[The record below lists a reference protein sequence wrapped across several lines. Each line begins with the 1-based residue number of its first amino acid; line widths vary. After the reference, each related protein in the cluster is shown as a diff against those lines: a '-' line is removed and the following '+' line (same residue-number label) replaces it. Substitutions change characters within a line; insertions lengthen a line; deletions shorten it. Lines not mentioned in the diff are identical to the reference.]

1 MPVLHLAIPHNDVLA
16 RDVPFPPVFVP
27 SRFNRNAIVSRIET
41 AILYQHVLARFGV
54 ASVPVRTA
62 VEYLHAPY
70 NQALA
75 KQGMNHPE
83 RRIEQRYV
91 FYQHGI
97 ARIEIDELG
106 TKPVFGSHHPF
117 VNRAFQFRIAHQTL
131 AASQLLAT
139 HPLFPAIAG
148 RTAHI
153 PPILVRA
160 LPVNHALAGQSDIRF
175 AIRINQRMR
184 VVAVQAFPTGNDRR
198 EIQVL
203 VGREL

>member
-16 RDVPFPPVFVP
+16 RDVPFAPVFVP

-75 KQGMNHPE
+75 KQRMDDPKGRVQQSH
-83 RRIEQRYV
+83 I

-97 ARIEIDELG
+97 ARIKINQLRSQSI
-106 TKPVFGSHHPF
+106 FRSHYTF
-117 VNRAFQFRIAHQTL
+117 VNRTFQFGISHQTL
-131 AASQLLAT
+131 AAS
-139 HPLFPAIAG
+139 
-148 RTAHI
+148 
-153 PPILVRA
+153 
-160 LPVNHALAGQSDIRF
+160 
-175 AIRINQRMR
+175 
-184 VVAVQAFPTGNDRR
+184 
-198 EIQVL
+198 
-203 VGREL
+203 